1 MDDQL
6 LLKAIYAAINDPSLP
21 CDCRRHLR
29 ERAFELLIDSPLGT
43 EAIVDS
49 CPLETEDFWWFRKVL
64 ETAGK
69 TWPDKSRWPS
79 IQEKIDGQVDQCR
92 AELGLL
98 PKNAKAKTQP
108 PRKPKPMKQGRRTGR
123 LSASQQKLWN
133 ELHAMAEVYFDRGWA
148 QCGIQPRIQPLIVA
162 PSGSGKSHLVHAFA
176 EWRNLPLLRLSYA
189 EWMPR
194 GGRVQP
200 DTGTRIHQFLQD
212 QERSVIFIDEL
223 DKMQG
228 FGHEWTTSVL
238 NEAFLLLDR
247 TLFRPGFS
255 RNPEADLIAATR
267 LKESTFIIGAGAW
280 QHVWSKMERPLGF
293 AGASTQD
300 AVADIANSRQIPEEL
315 LRRFSGSLL
324 SLPPASADEL
334 RELAQADDLEATAN
348 GLGMTLDYLA
358 GAASGRGWRWLEDQ
372 RLRIEL
378 GRIAAHRNARRGRV
392 IFGEPK
398 PVIIEGQSNS

>member
-6 LLKAIYAAINDPSLP
+6 LLKAIYAAINDPTLP
-21 CDCRRHLR
+21 CECRRHLR

-69 TWPDKSRWPS
+69 TWPDKSLWPS
-79 IQEKIDGQVDQCR
+79 IQVKIDGQVDQCR
-92 AELGLL
+92 AKLGLL
-98 PKNAKAKTQP
+98 AKDAKAKPQP
-108 PRKPKPMKQGRRTGR
+108 PRKLKPAKQVRRTER
-123 LSASQQKLWN
+123 LSGAQQKLWT

-148 QCGIQPRIQPLIVA
+148 RCGIQPRIQPLIVA
-162 PSGSGKSHLVHAFA
+162 PSGSGKSHLVQSFA
-176 EWRNLPLLRLSYA
+176 DSRNMQLLRLSYA

-194 GGRVQP
+194 GCRIQP
-200 DTGTRIHQFLQD
+200 DTATRVHQFLQD
-212 QERSVIFIDEL
+212 HEQCVIFIDEL

-228 FGHEWTTSVL
+228 FTNEWSTSIL

-255 RNPEADLIAATR
+255 RSAEADLTVATR
-267 LKESTFIIGAGAW
+267 LKQSTFIIGAGAW

-293 AGASTQD
+293 GGTSTQD

-334 RELAQADDLEATAN
+334 RELAQADDLESTAS

-378 GRIAAHRNARRGRV
+378 GRIAAQRNARRGRV

-398 PVIIEGQSNS
+398 PVIIEGQSIS